1 MTECSAPE
9 RMLQQIPPG
18 HLNLMGYVGQSQVN
32 GPGCRAVIWVQGCHR
47 GCSGCFNPQSWP
59 FRLNQLYAIEQ
70 LAQEI
75 LDNPNHEGVTFSGG
89 EPFWQAAG
97 LADLARRVKKAGLN
111 VMAFSGFRLQE
122 LQSVQAPPAAAE
134 LLGEL
139 DVLVDGPFL
148 ESQAIHDPQSLV
160 SSRNQQVHCFNS
172 KLQDRMQW
180 ASDQMEIHILP
191 DGTRLFTGYWGGH
204 EHLDL
209 AL

>member
-1 MTECSAPE
+1 
-9 RMLQQIPPG
+9 L
-18 HLNLMGYVGQSQVN
+18 H
-32 GPGCRAVIWVQGCHR
+32 
-47 GCSGCFNPQSWP
+47 
-59 FRLNQLYAIEQ
+59 QLYAIEH

-75 LDNPNHEGVTFSGG
+75 LANPEHEGVTFSGG

-148 ESQAIHDPQSLV
+148 ESQAIHDPHSLV

-172 KLQDRMQW
+172 TLQDRMQW

-204 EHLDL
+204 ERLGL